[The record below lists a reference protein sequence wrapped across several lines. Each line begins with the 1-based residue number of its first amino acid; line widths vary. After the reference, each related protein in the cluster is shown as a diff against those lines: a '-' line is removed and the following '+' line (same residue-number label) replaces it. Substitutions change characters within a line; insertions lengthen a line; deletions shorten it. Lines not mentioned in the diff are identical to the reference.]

1 MDFEKEYELESAGI
15 DAFEFSLMDED
26 ERREVLED
34 NYLDPDDFDMIDL
47 DPEFQAWE
55 NLQNAGMDLSD
66 LSLMDEDEKKEALEN
81 AGLNP
86 SDYGIDSD
94 NSAFDY
100 LGPPPILPVS
110 SPAPSKPP
118 ESKRKE
124 NKPAVE
130 KVLCEKNV
138 TLADGSSS
146 KEKKDLKNTEP
157 WDDSSAKGESQKT
170 VYHLCGVRFEEAD
183 TVYSYHTNG
192 LDVKPGDLVEVPVGH
207 ASTPK
212 YARVVSVGDYTADA
226 ALYPIAKTKSILC
239 KVSPESIRPPAL
251 DKPKS
256 VETRK
261 HIKAKKRKKQKHGL
275 TAAVVFFL
283 LFLLLLA
290 GILLYEGVFSQ
301 PEPSPA
307 SSAVPTPSPK
317 VTAVPTPKPSATPK
331 PTPKPTATPAPS
343 PTPTPYTGLKPTYP
357 AYQSGNYTPSVSTPK
372 PTPRPTP
379 KPKPAND
386 PYNAHDYAHPDDFYY
401 DYYDDFWDYEDA
413 EDYWE
418 AHH

>member
-124 NKPAVE
+124 NIPAVE
-130 KVLCEKNV
+130 KVLCKKNV
-138 TLADGSSS
+138 SLADGRSS
-146 KEKKDLKNTEP
+146 KEKKALINTEP
-157 WDDSSAKGESQKT
+157 WDDSSAKVESQKT
-170 VYHLCGVRFEEAD
+170 VYHLCGVRFEEGD

-192 LDVKPGDLVEVPVGH
+192 LAVKTGDLVEVPVGY
-207 ASTPK
+207 ANTPK

-226 ALYPIAKTKSILC
+226 APYPIAKTKSILC
-239 KVSPESIRPPAL
+239 KVSPESIRSPAL
-251 DKPKS
+251 
-256 VETRK
+256 
-261 HIKAKKRKKQKHGL
+261 AKEQYFDTMDH
-275 TAAVVFFL
+275 F
-283 LFLLLLA
+283 LFL
-290 GILLYEGVFSQ
+290 
-301 PEPSPA
+301 
-307 SSAVPTPSPK
+307 
-317 VTAVPTPKPSATPK
+317 
-331 PTPKPTATPAPS
+331 
-343 PTPTPYTGLKPTYP
+343 
-357 AYQSGNYTPSVSTPK
+357 
-372 PTPRPTP
+372 
-379 KPKPAND
+379 
-386 PYNAHDYAHPDDFYY
+386 
-401 DYYDDFWDYEDA
+401 
-413 EDYWE
+413 
-418 AHH
+418 